1 MKLSYKDTLFETSSR
16 HRSLDEIIQDIKTG
30 VYKDLVDE
38 IRDSKNKEQADKLKK
53 QLPTFFVDV
62 VLDGSAKSVSISK
75 SVSST
80 GIIQF
85 DLDEYDLEKSK
96 KTLQKINK
104 YPSTLY
110 SFLSP
115 KGGIKFGV
123 MTDFDCNDKDTIGHK
138 HKLAYTIVKD
148 VVADLLKGYVI
159 DEATSSVSQ
168 TCLLSYDNNA
178 YLNKS
183 AEKLTVNSQVDKNY
197 KKAQAEERERQKLC
211 SKYKKTTEDDEVL
224 EALNNIPRNLRY
236 DDRTDINFSVID
248 HFGNGAKAIL
258 LEHWIKQDR
267 KKLEGQIDSQI
278 KSHAKRIGN
287 KITIGT
293 LINEANKYGY
303 IGKKI
308 IAKQTTE
315 EPTYHA
321 EKYYTPDEA
330 TKRLEEIIHKDFFQ
344 DKKDKMVMVEC
355 GSGKTRTMYKTI
367 SKFLLN
373 NPSEKVAIFLK
384 THEMMEQFITDMNAS
399 IKEYN
404 EQKMKDSSGV
414 AGMKNQYPFAHKPH
428 RIKGMDESCRE
439 LDRVGSG
446 ITRDNIDVI
455 GTSKCDGCFYRI
467 EGCEY
472 WEQYE
477 EYFGKISNVRVYTHN
492 RLFQKPKADRNVY
505 LDDVDVPPSVQ
516 KIIEENDLL
525 VPPTQYEK
533 RYKEWKADYVIV
545 DEDIV
550 SMMTNLEETILGF
563 SKTKHKSLIT
573 IMDNL
578 CKGQELIEATASIGT
593 EIHNDYIDLAKLLEK
608 FKQDRSNIHKQYQY
622 AKPSKPLPNNMVE
635 KYRWLREEIDRGEKE
650 MCLFGELLQ
659 ISNGT
664 KLQSKYVWKHHRF
677 DKNTGELEPPKLRY
691 GKAKEIL
698 GEYKD
703 VPILYLDATGEQVV
717 IDALFDK
724 LFEIEN
730 IRVQPQGNVKVY
742 QFINNASFSR
752 KAFENNPKILDDIC
766 KWVDTL
772 ETEQLGL
779 IRYKRVKNDERFFQ
793 QLDEKVNCI
802 NGGDKN
808 VIGWFGNVR
817 GINRFE
823 ECDTLVVLGRQ
834 KVSNHAIYNL
844 SQLIFRQ
851 DVYDENNSKFEE
863 KAYKEYLAEGVMNKV
878 FRMKSGNHQSIG
890 IMEYKTPECFYTSN
904 HFDKAETYQALHRLR
919 LIHGTDNKNVFL
931 ITDCVVDVSIDELV
945 DRHKEF
951 GDKSIAVIKH
961 IKDQQFILDTNEAFS
976 EKFGWKEAEAKDFR
990 LARTYGDWMKNHRSL
1005 AYWKYHTKDRK
1016 TGKAYSWNNQTK
1028 DDVEKW
1034 LESNHSL
1041 NIKKVEMI

>member
-1 MKLSYKDTLFETSSR
+1 MKLSYKDTLFATSSK

-30 VYKDLVDE
+30 VYKNLVDE
-38 IRDSKNKEQADKLKK
+38 IRDSENKEQADKLKK

-62 VLDGSAKSVSISK
+62 VLYGSAKSVFNSN

-85 DLDEYDLEKSK
+85 DLDEYDLDKSK
-96 KTLQKINK
+96 ETIKRINK
-104 YPSTLY
+104 HPSTLY

-123 MTDFDCNDKDTIGHK
+123 MTDFYCNDKDTIGHK
-138 HKLAYTIVKD
+138 HKLAFTIVKD
-148 VVADLLKGYVI
+148 EVADLLEGYEV

-168 TCLLSYDNNA
+168 TCLLSYDDKA

-183 AEKLTVNSQVDKNY
+183 AEKLKVNNRVDKNY
-197 KKAQAEERERQKLC
+197 KKEQEEIKKRQKLH
-211 SKYKKTTEDDEVL
+211 SKYNKNTDDDEVL
-224 EALNNIPRNLRY
+224 EALEYIPRNLRY
-236 DDRTDINFSVID
+236 DDRAGINFSVID

-258 LEHWIKQDR
+258 LGHWIKQDR

-278 KSHAKRIGN
+278 KSHARRVGN
-287 KITIGT
+287 RITIGT
-293 LINEANKYGY
+293 LINEAKKHGY

-367 SKFLLN
+367 SKFLLD
-373 NPSEKVAIFLK
+373 NPREKVAIFLK
-384 THEMMEQFITDMNAS
+384 THEMMEQFITDMNES

-404 EQKMKDSSGV
+404 DEQIKKSGFV
-414 AGMKNQYPFAHKPH
+414 GMKNQYPFTHRPH

-439 LDRVGSG
+439 LDREGSG

-455 GTSKCDGCFYRI
+455 GTSKCDGCWWRFD
-467 EGCEY
+467 GCEY
-472 WEQYE
+472 YEQYE

-492 RLFQKPKADRNVY
+492 RLFQKPKADKNVY
-505 LDDVDVPPSVQ
+505 WDKAVVPPSLQ
-516 KIIEENDLL
+516 KMIDGKDLPE
-525 VPPTQYEK
+525 PPPVK
-533 RYKEWKADYVIV
+533 RYGEWKPDYVIV

-550 SMMTNLEETILGF
+550 SMMTNLEDTILGF
-563 SKTKHKSLIT
+563 SETKHKSLIT
-573 IMDNL
+573 IMGNL
-578 CKGQELIEATASIGT
+578 CKGQELIEATASIGI
-593 EIHNDYIDLAKLLEK
+593 EIHNDYVDLGKSLEK
-608 FKQDRSNIHKQYQY
+608 YKQDRSNIHKQYQY

-635 KYRWLREEIDRGEKE
+635 KYRKLCDEIDRKEKE
-650 MCLFGELLQ
+650 MCLFQELLQ

-724 LFEIEN
+724 RFEMEN
-730 IRVQPQGNVKVY
+730 IRVQQQGNVKVY

-752 KAFENNPKILDDIC
+752 KAFQNNPKIVDDIC

-793 QLDEKVNCI
+793 QLDEKI
-802 NGGDKN
+802 NQINDGDKD

-851 DVYDENNSKFEE
+851 DIYDENNSKFEE
-863 KAYKEYLAEGVMNKV
+863 KAYKEYLAESVMNKV
-878 FRMKSGNHQSIG
+878 FRMKNGNHQSIG

-931 ITDCVVDVSIDELV
+931 ITDCVVDVSIDDLLDRFQELG
-945 DRHKEF
+945 E
-951 GDKSIAVIKH
+951 KSIAVIKH
-961 IKDQQFILDTNEAFS
+961 IKDQKFLLDTNEAFS

-1005 AYWKYHTKDRK
+1005 ASWKYHTKDRK

-1034 LESNHSL
+1034 LASKHSL